1 MRYVE
6 DSLHLEGIVMPHVLE
21 CIVKTLKAIVVIPDE
36 DIKRKDS
43 RFQSDMGSV
52 ASQIVREIRPNKTNV
67 DLVHEVSS
75 EEMNRTIC

>member
-43 RFQSDMGSV
+43 RFHTDMGSRGTV
-52 ASQIVREIRPNKTNV
+52 RLKTTDALKLVEPISQRKIGIRKK
-67 DLVHEVSS
+67 
-75 EEMNRTIC
+75 